1 MNVSILNL
9 LMLLLNVII
18 CLYADNMLIFS
29 PNLGMINEIEKML
42 ASNFDIKDMR
52 RYVILGIK
60 IIISSDGLISDDK
73 NA

>member
-18 CLYADNMLIFS
+18 CLYVDDMLISS

-42 ASNFDIKDMR
+42 ASNFDIKGMR
-52 RYVILGIK
+52 AYVILGIK
-60 IIISSDGLISDDK
+60 IIISSDGLIRDDK

>member
-18 CLYADNMLIFS
+18 CLYVDDMLILS

-42 ASNFDIKDMR
+42 ASNFDIKGMR
-52 RYVILGIK
+52 AYVILGIK
-60 IIISSDGLISDDK
+60 IIISSDGLIRDDK

>member
-18 CLYADNMLIFS
+18 CLYVDDMRILS

-42 ASNFDIKDMR
+42 ASNFDIKGMR
-52 RYVILGIK
+52 AYVILGIK
-60 IIISSDGLISDDK
+60 IIISSDGLIRDDK

>member
-18 CLYADNMLIFS
+18 CLYVDDMLILC

-42 ASNFDIKDMR
+42 ASNFDIKGMR
-52 RYVILGIK
+52 AYVILGIK
-60 IIISSDGLISDDK
+60 IIISSDGLIRDDK